1 MGYCLGAVGKNK
13 VVFNKFHRRSRRKG
27 GEIPFRIAENIF
39 PVGLYIKTD
48 REDVFGNSERYFT
61 SLASAS
67 SVEFIKDDFVLPDS
81 TQAITHAATIYI
93 PLGDMVDTRAEKERL
108 KKELDKCEKEIEFIS
123 RKLNN
128 DEFVSKAPAR
138 VVENEREKL
147 SKQLALKESLLEAL
161 KVLS

>member
-1 MGYCLGAVGKNK
+1 
-13 VVFNKFHRRSRRKG
+13 
-27 GEIPFRIAENIF
+27 
-39 PVGLYIKTD
+39 
-48 REDVFGNSERYFT
+48 
-61 SLASAS
+61 
-67 SVEFIKDDFVLPDS
+67 
-81 TQAITHAATIYI
+81 
-93 PLGDMVDTRAEKERL
+93 MVDTRAEKERL